1 MITALQAAQLAQR
14 TYTDRPT
21 YGAEDG
27 AGRAVVY
34 GETVVGFPGSNNV
47 ACWLAD
53 LDAIAEHVL
62 GMGLVHSGFWSA
74 FQEIAKPL
82 MELRAVDVVLG
93 HSEGAALALIY
104 AAQLCIAGKPPR
116 AVFAFEPPRISADG
130 TIASILKAHGVQLL
144 LTQNGEDVVP
154 MIPRLLENWQHP
166 APLTKI
172 GKASDPFPNI
182 ADHMMGSVIASLEAI
197 PLA

>member
-1 MITALQAAQLAQR
+1 MITAIQAGQLAQR

-21 YGAEDG
+21 FGAEDS

-34 GETVVGFPGSNNV
+34 GETVVGFPGSNNM

-53 LDAIAEHVL
+53 LDAIAEHVP
-62 GMGLVHSGFWSA
+62 GMGMVHSGFWSA
-74 FQEIAKPL
+74 FLEIAKPL
-82 MELRAVDVVLG
+82 MALQAVDVVLG

-104 AAQLCIAGKPPR
+104 AAQRCIIGKPPK
-116 AVFAFEPPRISADG
+116 AVFAFEPPRISADNIIG
-130 TIASILKAHGVQLL
+130 SVLKAHGVSVL

-154 MIPRLLENWQHP
+154 MVPRLLEKWQHP

-172 GKASDPFPNI
+172 GKASDPFPNV
-182 ADHMMGSVIASLEAI
+182 ADHMMTSVIASLEAM
-197 PLA
+197 A